1 MILFVFSTKDEAGV
15 NIAENL
21 IESYGF
27 EMLDERFQ
35 GKPTYVK
42 KIHDKEIKLIEIK
55 DEPINAQ
62 YMDRL
67 FDPELIVFLSK
78 HSSKSGIPTLCVH
91 TPGNFREADLG
102 GLPGKISIS
111 PANAMR
117 RALQEMF
124 RMKTEYDLKY
134 EVSYECT
141 HHGPSLDVPTMFVE
155 VGSSEKQWRDKY
167 AAMAVAEAAIESV
180 NRRDECTVVIGIGGP
195 HYNKKFTDL
204 ALRDEFAFGHMI
216 PNYAIPNVDLETI
229 KQCIS
234 RTLEKVEFS
243 VLDWKG
249 IKGAFKKKI
258 VEYLETLGLEMYKV

>member
-1 MILFVFSTKDEAGV
+1 MILFIFSIKDEAGV

-21 IESYGF
+21 IRLYDF
-27 EMLDERFQ
+27 EMLDETFHGQ
-35 GKPTYVK
+35 PTYIK
-42 KIHDKEIKLIEIK
+42 KIRDKEVKLIEIR

-62 YMDRL
+62 YIDKL

-91 TPGNFREADLG
+91 TPGNFKEAHLG

-124 RMKTEYDLKY
+124 RMRGEYDLKY
-134 EVSYECT
+134 EFSYECT
-141 HHGPSLDVPTMFVE
+141 HHGPSLDSPTMFVE

-167 AAMAVAEAAIESV
+167 AAMAVAKAAIESV
-180 NRRDECTVVIGIGGP
+180 NRRDKCTAVIGIGGP

-204 ALRDEFAFGHMI
+204 ALKDEFAFGHMI
-216 PNYAIPNVDLETI
+216 PNYAIPYVDLEII
-229 KQCIS
+229 KQCVS
-234 RTLEKVEFS
+234 RTLEEVELA

-249 IKGAFKKKI
+249 IKGAFKKRLLEF
-258 VEYLETLGLEMYKV
+258 VEALNLEVYKV